1 VAGVQRTFS
10 VSTHSGYVVAF
21 DPAAVV
27 LPGDEP
33 PDLEA
38 LEAGAADRSIFS
50 SPAFDD
56 ETMVRVLV
64 DEVLPES
71 LATVDVEAEMEL
83 RIPSG
88 QLWIADPSYLHAR
101 QRPVLVPEAAGH
113 LLDLTPG
120 DYRATAYLLEA
131 RPGEIDAQLRR
142 AAGMLP
148 VALRD
153 GLGIGTFF
161 LGVLTVIGLPVFLIG
176 RVLDDGLAGVV
187 DGIGLGLAV
196 LVLLWLVVLVAWRLP
211 VLKRVDRADEDVAR
225 RHPDLVIALRAAAT
239 TTRAGPETR
248 TSRS

>member
-1 VAGVQRTFS
+1 LADVQRTFS
-10 VSTHSGYVVAF
+10 VLTHSGHVVAF

-27 LPGDEP
+27 LSGEEP

-38 LEAGAADRSIFS
+38 LEAAAADKSILS
-50 SPAFDD
+50 LPALDD
-56 ETMVRVLV
+56 ETMVQVLV

-71 LATVDVEAEMEL
+71 LAAVDIEAEMEL

-88 QLWIADPSYLHAR
+88 QLWIADPTYLHAR
-101 QRPVLVPEAAGH
+101 QRPVPVPEVAGR

-142 AAGMLP
+142 AAGTLP

-161 LGVLTVIGLPVFLIG
+161 LGVLTVIGLPVFLFG
-176 RVLDDGLAGVV
+176 RVLDGGLAGVV
-187 DGIGLGLAV
+187 DGLGLGLAV
-196 LVLLWLVVLVAWRLP
+196 LVPLWLALLVAWRLP
-211 VLKRVDRADEDVAR
+211 VLKRVDRADKDIAR
-225 RHPDLVIALRAAAT
+225 RHPDVVIALTHR
-239 TTRAGPETR
+239 
-248 TSRS
+248 SRGGRPDQA